1 MVWSTSRGK
10 CFSPSAKW
18 LLVLLRL
25 EVMIRADL
33 LHQPVICAKEGD
45 EDTYDLE
52 RLGADPRCL
61 GLGVFGVAGLPRIVH
76 AGLGLL

>member
-1 MVWSTSRGK
+1 MKHHGLGK
-10 CFSPSAKW
+10 CFSPSAKR

-25 EVMIRADL
+25 EVTIRADL
-33 LHQPVICAKEGD
+33 LHQPVIGAREGN

-52 RLGADPRCL
+52 RLGADPGCL
-61 GLGVFGVAGLPRIVH
+61 GLGVFGVAGLRRVVH